1 MIPARALISHRTWC
15 CSLPL
20 VQLRRKPALN
30 QTPTPFVQQFL
41 KTNKR
46 GKSYGMVG
54 KPYTP
59 EKYREKKGKCS
70 LVMVTRKINSYLTNY
85 MLVFS
90 LALSKALKAHNIITL
105 TQ

>member
-1 MIPARALISHRTWC
+1 
-15 CSLPL
+15 
-20 VQLRRKPALN
+20 
-30 QTPTPFVQQFL
+30 
-41 KTNKR
+41 
-46 GKSYGMVG
+46 MVG